1 MKRMTLLLIVA
12 LTASCAPQAQIS
24 TEDSSV
30 TAFVDVHVVPMDRE
44 RVLENQTVLVDG
56 DRITAVGPVADVD
69 VPSGATRI
77 AGRGRYL
84 MPGITEMHGHLP
96 NPNMPA
102 EVTENVLFL
111 YVANGV
117 TTVRGMQ
124 GNASQLALRERIA
137 AGEVVGP
144 DLILGSPSLN
154 GNRVESAEQAEALV
168 REYHEAG
175 FDLLKVH
182 EGLTPEEYDAIAA
195 TANELGIPFAGH
207 VTDHV
212 GLFKA
217 LEAGQTTIDHL
228 DNFIQA
234 LVPEEDRPDAPPGLR
249 GVDAILDRVDETR
262 FETVIQAT
270 LDADA
275 SVVPTMVLW
284 ESGLFPIE
292 PSEVLLEQRSEVQY
306 MPKEMVERW
315 TEAVDT
321 RIADVEPA
329 TMQRF
334 AELRRRILAE
344 LHEGGV
350 RVLLG
355 TDSPQIFS
363 VPGFSIPRE
372 MALYVE
378 VGMTPYEVIA
388 SGTRV
393 VGEYFDADFGT
404 VEVGRRADLVLVL
417 GNPLEDIENVSKR
430 AGVMV
435 RGRWISSEDIEARLR
450 EIAAYNE

>member
-1 MKRMTLLLIVA
+1 MIRHKTLTSLP
-12 LTASCAPQAQIS
+12 SCP
-24 TEDSSV
+24 TKWD
-30 TAFVDVHVVPMDRE
+30 
-44 RVLENQTVLVDG
+44 
-56 DRITAVGPVADVD
+56 
-69 VPSGATRI
+69 
-77 AGRGRYL
+77 
-84 MPGITEMHGHLP
+84 HLKK
-96 NPNMPA
+96 
-102 EVTENVLFL
+102 
-111 YVANGV
+111 
-117 TTVRGMQ
+117 
-124 GNASQLALRERIA
+124 
-137 AGEVVGP
+137 P
-144 DLILGSPSLN
+144 DLCIQVLSRYVRFLQSFREQGMTVSLLRRIETQRSCFRAATGIERKHTMMGRPSLN

-292 PSEVLLEQRSEVQY
+292 PSEVLLEQRRRQ
-306 MPKEMVERW
+306 
-315 TEAVDT
+315 
-321 RIADVEPA
+321 
-329 TMQRF
+329 
-334 AELRRRILAE
+334 LRRRQRNSSNRFAML
-344 LHEGGV
+344 
-350 RVLLG
+350 
-355 TDSPQIFS
+355 
-363 VPGFSIPRE
+363 
-372 MALYVE
+372 
-378 VGMTPYEVIA
+378 
-388 SGTRV
+388 RV
-393 VGEYFDADFGT
+393 VSTMTYRPMRVT
-404 VEVGRRADLVLVL
+404 RRRYA
-417 GNPLEDIENVSKR
+417 I
-430 AGVMV
+430 
-435 RGRWISSEDIEARLR
+435 
-450 EIAAYNE
+450 